1 MIKNEIKLEKDFKR
15 CIELI
20 TKIEK
25 LEEIYKGYTAIIEDQ
40 REQSDEMLWKYN
52 YFRGKD
58 FNIDEIREDFAECFN
73 DLIIDYVNEEDK
85 KNSGE

>member
-1 MIKNEIKLEKDFKR
+1 MINNEIKLEKDFKR
-15 CIELI
+15 CVELI

-25 LEEIYKGYTAIIEDQ
+25 LEEIYKGYTAIIEDH
-40 REQSDEMLWKYN
+40 REQSDEMLWKYD

-58 FNIDEIREDFAECFN
+58 INIDEIREDFAECFN